1 MGSVLLGKKVR
12 ALWFFACGF
21 ILILGKK
28 RINQIIVMK
37 HMRECDLLCFVL
49 KNIVELSSLIVH
61 SL

>member
-12 ALWFFACGF
+12 ALGFFACGF

-37 HMRECDLLCFVL
+37 HVRECDLLCFVL